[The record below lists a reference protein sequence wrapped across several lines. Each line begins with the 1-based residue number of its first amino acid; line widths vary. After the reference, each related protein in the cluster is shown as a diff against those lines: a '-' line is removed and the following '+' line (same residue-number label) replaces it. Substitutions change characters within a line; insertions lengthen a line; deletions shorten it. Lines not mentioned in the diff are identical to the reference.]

1 MRSKSY
7 DFSGWATKNDIRC
20 SDGRTIRK
28 DAFVDNDGMRVP
40 LVYNHVHSD
49 PFTILGHADLEN
61 RPEGVYMYGSFNDTP
76 EAQHFKE
83 AVRHGDITRL
93 SIYANHLKQNGGDV
107 VHGQIREVSLVIG
120 GANPGAVIDSV
131 ILHGDGLDEEA
142 IITFDEPID
151 ICHSDEDEEKS
162 IDELLDL
169 PKIEDYEPEEND
181 ISEEDKNMSDMYH
194 ADGDATVQD
203 VLNTLNE
210 DQKTA
215 VYYVISQLVN
225 NDDEGEEDM
234 KHNVFDDDEMIQDN
248 VLSHSDMEAIFDDA
262 RRTGSLKDAVLAH
275 TDGYGIT
282 NIDYLFP
289 EAKTLNPT
297 PEFIKRD
304 DDWVGIFMNGV
315 HKSPFS
321 RIKSIFAN
329 ITEDEA
335 RAKGYI
341 KGNLKK
347 EEVFSLLKR
356 STTPQTVYK
365 KQKLD
370 RDDVVDIVD
379 LDVVAYIKQEM
390 RMMLNEE
397 IARAALVG
405 DGRLNSDDDKISEDH
420 IRPIYK
426 DADLYTIK
434 VTANVASSASPEVKA
449 AAFIK
454 SAIRS
459 RKNYK
464 GSGNP
469 MLFTTEDMLTEMLL
483 LEDGVG
489 RTLYNDVNA
498 LATKLRVSRIVTVPV
513 MDNITDQ
520 TRGKLEGI
528 ILNLNDYNIGADKG
542 GAVNMFD
549 DFDIDYNQMKYLIET
564 RCSGALTKPFS
575 AMAIFV
581 KEGTAGPDTVTNVA
595 DAIAA
600 AYPPQAPASSDD
612 DDDDD
617 SND

>member
-1 MRSKSY
+1 MRSEKY

-28 DAFVDNDGMRVP
+28 DAFIDNDGMRVP

-131 ILHGDGLDEEA
+131 ILHGDGIDEEA
-142 IITFDEPID
+142 IISFDEPIEMA
-151 ICHSDEDEEKS
+151 HSDE
-162 IDELLDL
+162 
-169 PKIEDYEPEEND
+169 EPEEDATPEEPEVEEND
-181 ISEEDKNMSDMYH
+181 NSEWEDEEMDEITH
-194 ADGDATVQD
+194 ADNNKTVKD
-203 VLNTLNE
+203 VLDTLNE
-210 DQKTA
+210 EQKVA
-215 VYYVISQLVN
+215 VSYVIAQLTG
-225 NDDEGEEDM
+225 DSDEEGEEDM
-234 KHNVFDDDEMIQDN
+234 KHNVFDNDEKTQDN
-248 VLSHSDMEAIFDDA
+248 VLSHSDMEAIFEDA
-262 RRTGSLKDAVLAH
+262 RRGGSLKDAVLAH

-289 EAKTLNPT
+289 EAKTLT
-297 PEFIKRD
+297 TAPEFIKRD
-304 DDWVGIFMNGV
+304 DDWVSVFMNGV

-341 KGNLKK
+341 KKGLKK

-356 STTPQTVYK
+356 STSPQTIYK

-370 RDDVVDIVD
+370 RDDVIDIVD
-379 LDVVAYIKQEM
+379 FDVVAYIKQEM

-397 IARAALVG
+397 IARACLVG
-405 DGRLNSDDDKISEDH
+405 DGRLNSDDDKIHEDN

-434 VTANVASSASPEVKA
+434 VTANVASTATPEVKA

-454 SAIRS
+454 SAIRA

-469 MLFTTEDMLTEMLL
+469 ILFTTEDMLTEMLL

-498 LATKLRVSRIVTVPV
+498 LATKLRVSKIVTVPV
-513 MDNITDQ
+513 MDNITDE

-575 AMAIFV
+575 AMAVFV
-581 KEGTAGPDTVTNVA
+581 KASGAGPDTVTSTA

-600 AYPPQAPASSDD
+600 AYPQTEEEDEDD
-612 DDDDD
+612 GE
-617 SND
+617 

>member
-1 MRSKSY
+1 MGEKY

-28 DAFVDNDGMRVP
+28 DAFLDNDGMRVP
-40 LVYNHVHSD
+40 LVYNHVHTD

-61 RPEGVYMYGSFNDTP
+61 RPEGVYAYGSFNDTP

-107 VHGQIREVSLVIG
+107 IHGQIREVSLVIG

-131 ILHGDGLDEEA
+131 ILHGDGVDEEA
-142 IITFDEPID
+142 IITFDEPLQPLM
-151 ICHSDEDEEKS
+151 HSDE
-162 IDELLDL
+162 
-169 PKIEDYEPEEND
+169 EPEEENNEETEEET
-181 ISEEDKNMSDMYH
+181 IESESKDDKEEEEMGEMSH
-194 ADGDATVQD
+194 ADSDKTVQE
-203 VLNTLNE
+203 VLDTLNE
-210 DQKTA
+210 EQATA
-215 VYYVISQLVN
+215 VYYVIGQLIGN
-225 NDDEGEEDM
+225 EGEEEDM
-234 KHNVFDDDEMIQDN
+234 KHNVFEDDERTEDN
-248 VLSHSDMEAIFDDA
+248 VLSHSDMEAIFEDA
-262 RRTGSLKDAVLAH
+262 KRSGSLKESVLAH

-289 EAKTLNPT
+289 EAKALNPT

-304 DDWVGIFMNGV
+304 DDWVSVFMNGV

-341 KGNLKK
+341 KGTLKK

-356 STTPQTVYK
+356 TTTPQTIYK

-370 RDDVVDIVD
+370 RDDVIDIVD
-379 LDVVAYIKQEM
+379 FDVVAYIKQEM

-397 IARAALVG
+397 IARASLVG
-405 DGRLNSDDDKISEDH
+405 DGRLQSDDDKISEDH

-434 VTANVASSASPEVKA
+434 TVANVAQNASASVKA
-449 AAFIK
+449 VAFIK
-454 SAIRS
+454 ACIRA

-469 MLFTTEDMLTEMLL
+469 TLFTTEDMLTEMLL

-489 RTLYNDVNA
+489 RTLYKDA
-498 LATKLRVSRIVTVPV
+498 GELATKLRVKTIVTVPV
-513 MDNITDQ
+513 MENITDQ
-520 TRGKLEGI
+520 TNGTLEGI
-528 ILNLNDYNIGADKG
+528 IVNLNDYNIGADKG
-542 GAVNMFD
+542 GAINMFD
-549 DFDIDYNQMKYLIET
+549 DFDIDYNQMKYLMET

-575 AMAIFV
+575 AIAVWV
-581 KEGTAGPDTVTNVA
+581 KAAGEAPETTTNIA

-600 AYPPQAPASSDD
+600 AYPPVEEETVDD
-612 DDDDD
+612 GQE
-617 SND
+617 